1 MPRTPDYWA
10 GLGWAGLAMGSGRF
24 RLTKS
29 AIGAD
34 RLRRCASRPQRPQL
48 PGHHPLEIQQHRPR
62 LQQLIR
68 LLRAQQLGLVA
79 EGVVITAL
87 ENRAPSP
94 DPHCSCWDPR
104 HRSRGEGIDQNDVV
118 SSKWRALRVA
128 SLASCAKAMPA
139 ISVSRR
145 STGRPPAGGGGW
157 HRGDSPHQNAA
168 RTPPRSV
175 AIPFARIL
183 RIQPIHDSRMWLPQ
197 HQGGHHVGI
206 QQDHG
211 SNSAAVAVSPC
222 HSAIGFSSP
231 TGVKG
236 YETCRRSADRH
247 KLPLI

>member
-157 HRGDSPHQNAA
+157 HRGDSPHRNAA
-168 RTPPRSV
+168 RTPPRSL
-175 AIPFARIL
+175 AIPWQDPPHPANPRQPDVAAAASRRTPRWDPARSRFEQRRCGCLTLPFGNRFLQPYRREGL
-183 RIQPIHDSRMWLPQ
+183 RNVSTFSR
-197 HQGGHHVGI
+197 
-206 QQDHG
+206 
-211 SNSAAVAVSPC
+211 
-222 HSAIGFSSP
+222 
-231 TGVKG
+231 
-236 YETCRRSADRH
+236 
-247 KLPLI
+247 